1 MKIKEV
7 RCDQFAGLRDREI
20 DLKSGLNLIIGEN
33 ESGKSTLVEL
43 IYRMFFQSSPLDA
56 RRDKDFKE
64 NIYTNRNHSIFG
76 GNTRR
81 HLLRQITEWFNDHL
95 K

>member
-43 IYRMFFQSSPLDA
+43 IYRMFFQSSPSTQGEIRTS
-56 RRDKDFKE
+56 RRTISRKASE
-64 NIYTNRNHSIFG
+64 NIRATLS
-76 GNTRR
+76 TA
-81 HLLRQITEWFNDHL
+81 
-95 K
+95 

>member
-64 NIYTNRNHSIFG
+64 NYFPKSIGKYQGDTIDGVIKF
-76 GNTRR
+76 
-81 HLLRQITEWFNDHL
+81 
-95 K
+95 

>member
-7 RCDQFAGLRDREI
+7 RCDQFEGLRDREI

-43 IYRMFFQSSPLDA
+43 IYRMFFQSSPP
-56 RRDKDFKE
+56 RRKE
-64 NIYTNRNHSIFG
+64 R
-76 GNTRR
+76 
-81 HLLRQITEWFNDHL
+81 
-95 K
+95 